1 MTEMELLE
9 LLGDIQGSYIQQA
22 DAFREGRLQIVKK
35 KRPVVTALKILSTA
49 AMLAVILG
57 AGYLGM
63 RDLASKAAKETTGET
78 MALQSARTGEEN
90 AAAAAADWQRM
101 ALRDGVT
108 FSIKGFEKELTMS
121 EFCGLLGG
129 TAGTEDGTT
138 LPKIERYAALDMD
151 NDWQE
156 ELIVTFT
163 GSDTRLVLGNWDGT
177 ILGKCFLSAQMD
189 NIKDNG
195 CFLYRDGMGGSGW
208 ARLRRDAGY
217 WVTEELEES
226 YFDMPDAAWT
236 EWVSLGTVTE
246 SDNETQTD
254 VSKVTPELLGRAAS
268 SNLTFWMDG
277 AEVTVPTDL
286 VIGDGYSLQIPREG
300 WVHEVI
306 DYHGTTADRWVCA
319 DQTLEEFGLNSQ
331 IDTTDREALREFYDQ
346 QYPTRLTILFRP
358 GMDDQAIRDWVM
370 EANPDWDMTQ
380 NARGALFADG
390 ATVEFLRTETGAFV
404 CIMETP
410 AFGTEGLGILGAM
423 YGSFCGWPSE
433 IPGYL
438 TGVSD
443 RDAETTFTL
452 NRYIEAEQRWEE
464 YPVDFRLYR
473 TYGYSTYIPKEGF
486 VFRNADGEV
495 RYGGYAA
502 SIWMCEENV
511 NVWFAVV
518 SLNTT
523 NFSDAIQWGLSTAG
537 SDYDLYE
544 DNSGG
549 VSGESADGTEFL
561 SMSFQE
567 KDFNGIY
574 AVIQNYPIA
583 ETDNLSA
590 YVKVMADQ
598 FQAE

>member
-9 LLGDIQGSYIQQA
+9 LLGDVQGSYIQQA
-22 DAFREGRLQIVKK
+22 DAFREGRLRIVKK

-63 RDLASKAAKETTGET
+63 RDLASKAAKETTGEN
-78 MALQSARTGEEN
+78 MALQAASADPEN
-90 AAAAAADWQRM
+90 AGSDWQQTV
-101 ALRDGVT
+101 LRDGISFYSPDYQT
-108 FSIKGFEKELTMS
+108 DLTMS
-121 EFCGLLGG
+121 EFCAQLGSWMG
-129 TAGTEDGTT
+129 IQNKSE
-138 LPKIERYAALDMD
+138 LPKAARYTVLDMD
-151 NDWQE
+151 GDGQE
-156 ELIVTFT
+156 ELVVEFT
-163 GSDTRLVLGNWDGT
+163 GIGSLPRLVLGRFDGEIYGFIYYIRQMNAIKQDGT
-177 ILGKCFLSAQMD
+177 FYYS
-189 NIKDNG
+189 
-195 CFLYRDGMGGSGW
+195 GGIGNRGW
-208 ARLRRDAGY
+208 GRLRRDGGE
-217 WVTEELEES
+217 WVTEELEGDYS
-226 YFDMPDAAWT
+226 DAPDAVWT
-236 EWVSLGTVTE
+236 EWVSPDTVTE
-246 SDNETQTD
+246 SDEEIQTD
-254 VSKVTPELLGRAAS
+254 ASKVTPELLGRAAS
-268 SNLTFWMDG
+268 GNLTVWQGEDKYP
-277 AEVTVPTDL
+277 VTADL
-286 VIGDGYSLQIPREG
+286 FIGDGYSLYIPREG
-300 WVHEVI
+300 WVHEVM
-306 DYHGTTADRWVCA
+306 DYHGATADRWVWA
-319 DQTLEEFGLNSQ
+319 DETLEEFGLNSQ

-423 YGSFCGWPSE
+423 YGSFCGWPSG

-452 NRYIEAEQRWEE
+452 TRYIEAGQRWEE
-464 YPVDFRLYR
+464 YPADFRLYR

-486 VFRNADGEV
+486 SFRDAGGEV
-495 RYGGYAA
+495 RFGGYAVDVWT
-502 SIWMCEENV
+502 SEENAD
-511 NVWFAVV
+511 VWFAVV
-518 SLNTT
+518 SLDTT
-523 NFSDAIQWGLSTAG
+523 YFNEAIQWGLSIAG
-537 SDYDLYE
+537 SDYNLYE

-549 VSGESADGTEFL
+549 VSGESADGTQFL
-561 SMSFQE
+561 SISFQE
-567 KDFNGIY
+567 KDFKGIY
-574 AVIQNYPIA
+574 AVIRNYPIA
-583 ETDNLSA
+583 ETDNLGA

>member
-1 MTEMELLE
+1 MTEMELLK

-22 DAFREGRLQIVKK
+22 DAFREGRLRIVKK

-63 RDLASKAAKETTGET
+63 RNLASKATRETTGET
-78 MALQSARTGEEN
+78 MALQEAATDEEN
-90 AAAAAADWQRM
+90 AETDWQRM
-101 ALRDGVT
+101 VLRDGSSF
-108 FSIKGFEKELTMS
+108 FSPDFQAYFTMS
-121 EFCGLLGG
+121 EFCEQLARSMGG
-129 TAGTEDGTT
+129 GDV
-138 LPKIERYAALDMD
+138 PKLARYTALDMD
-151 NDWQE
+151 GDGQE
-156 ELIVTFT
+156 ELVAEFEGT
-163 GSDTRLVLGNWDGT
+163 GSLPRLMLGRFDGEIHGFIYYIRQMNLIKQDGT
-177 ILGKCFLSAQMD
+177 FYYSGGIGNRGWGK
-189 NIKDNG
+189 
-195 CFLYRDGMGGSGW
+195 
-208 ARLRRDAGY
+208 LRRSGNTWVMDA
-217 WVTEELEES
+217 LEGDYS
-226 YFDMPDAAWT
+226 DLPDTVWT

-246 SDNETQTD
+246 SDATSQNDNE
-254 VSKVTPELLGRAAS
+254 KVTPELLMREAS
-268 SNLTFWMDG
+268 DDLAFWVDG
-277 AEVTVPTDL
+277 SEFAVSADL
-286 VIGDGYSLQIPREG
+286 FIGDGYSLYIPKEG

-319 DQTLEEFGLNSQ
+319 DQTLEEFGLNSML
-331 IDTTDREALREFYDQ
+331 DTTNREALRKFYDQ
-346 QYPTRLTILFRP
+346 QYPTRLTVLFRP

-390 ATVEFLRTETGAFV
+390 ATVEFLRTETGVFV

-410 AFGTEGLGILGAM
+410 TFGTEGLGILGAM
-423 YGSFCGWPSE
+423 YGSFSGWPRG

-443 RDAETTFTL
+443 RDAETTFMM

-464 YPVDFRLYR
+464 YPVDCRLYR
-473 TYGYSTYIPKEGF
+473 TYGYSTYIPKEG
-486 VFRNADGEV
+486 VAFRNADGEA

-502 SIWMCEENV
+502 SIWMLEKNV

-518 SLNTT
+518 KLDTT
-523 NFSDAIQWGLSTAG
+523 NFSEAIQWGLSTAG
-537 SDYDLYE
+537 SDYNLYE
-544 DNSGG
+544 DKSGG
-549 VSGESADGTEFL
+549 VSGDSADGTQFL
-561 SMSFQE
+561 SISFQE

-574 AVIQNYPIA
+574 AVIRNYPIA

-590 YVKVMADQ
+590 YVKIMADQ